1 MFAEVKKMLQN
12 RISGDSYNAQIIL
25 WTKVAV
31 RDLQMDQI
39 VLDGVCDI
47 EMEQNDGVWEIVDN
61 SSIEDELVF
70 AACATYCSMNIGNP
84 PNHDNLLETYK
95 SLKGQMR
102 MSRKYKG
109 AEG

>member
-12 RISGDSYNAQIIL
+12 RISGDSYDEQIIL
-25 WTKVAV
+25 WIKAAVA
-31 RDLQMDQI
+31 DLQMDQI

-47 EMEQNDGVWEIVDN
+47 SREQNQGMWEITDN
-61 SSIEDELVF
+61 STIEDELVY

-84 PNHDNLLETYK
+84 PNHENLLATYK
-95 SLKGQMR
+95 GLKGQMR

-109 AEG
+109 DGA

>member
-12 RISGDSYNAQIIL
+12 RISGNSYDAQIIL
-25 WTKVAV
+25 WTKAAV

-39 VLDGVCDI
+39 TLEGVCDI
-47 EMEQNDGVWEIVDN
+47 EMELNDGVWEVVDN

-70 AACATYCSMNIGNP
+70 AACAAYCSMNIGNP
-84 PNHDNLLETYK
+84 PNYENLRSTYN
-95 SLKGQMR
+95 SNKGAMR
-102 MSRKYKG
+102 TSKEYKG